1 MIKDLWINLPVND
14 VVKAKDFFK
23 TIGFKLNPR
32 HENNTQV
39 GSLMV
44 GNKPIIVMLFPNDV
58 FQTFTNHAVADTQKG
73 NEILLSFEMESPE
86 KVDELAKKVVEAGG
100 ILYSQPQLVQGF
112 MYGFGFIDL
121 DGHRWNPTY
130 MDWDKIK

>member
-1 MIKDLWINLPVND
+1 MIKDFWINLPVKD
-14 VVKAKDFFK
+14 VVKAKEFYK
-23 TIGFKLNPR
+23 NIGFTLNPR

-44 GNKPIIVMLFPNDV
+44 GKKPIIVMLFPNEV
-58 FQTFTNHAVADTQKG
+58 FETFINYPISDTLKG
-73 NEILLSFEMESPE
+73 NETLLSFELESPKE
-86 KVDELAKKVVEAGG
+86 VDELAIKVMDAGG
-100 ILYSQPQLVQGF
+100 TLYSEPELVQGF

-130 MDWDKIK
+130 MDWKKIK